1 MAGIE
6 EGPMSEAELRELE
19 GIMERHK
26 ELGHADL
33 GFGVFSS
40 ICIPRLLATIRRLQQ
55 DVAQASKERDDALAL
70 LRNVMG
76 ESPAGAAPLL

>member
-19 GIMERHK
+19 RIMERHK

-40 ICIPRLLATIRRLQQ
+40 ICIPRLLATVRQLQL
-55 DVAQASKERDDALAL
+55 DLAQVSTERDDALAL
-70 LRNVMG
+70 LG
-76 ESPAGAAPLL
+76 ESMGDSQAGGASVL